1 LSIQRCWQEPQ
12 GAVEGSSSY
21 SAQLDALGGAGVGIE
36 QALSNVHLGRYRRH
50 NGRKVDIKF
59 CPLLDPTATW
69 AGRPDSAQA
78 ARRIVEQLIYGE
90 LARQQFLFEGID
102 DDCLKRCAIRRKSE
116 P

>member
-1 LSIQRCWQEPQ
+1 MDRP
-12 GAVEGSSSY
+12 
-21 SAQLDALGGAGVGIE
+21 
-36 QALSNVHLGRYRRH
+36 
-50 NGRKVDIKF
+50 
-59 CPLLDPTATW
+59 
-69 AGRPDSAQA
+69 PDSAQA